1 MSDSGVLGYVGAI
14 TGIIG
19 SVLGY
24 VGYRQSGQMKAVD
37 LRLQLGQA
45 ENQVRIALE
54 HLPELMTLAKRSR
67 TNVTSFSGQT
77 GALQAW
83 NNSHEDDVRAGA
95 QLAMDLSLVTSGD
108 YGSLTAVELA
118 EKVIKLHELSLKAS
132 RLTEK
137 YKSSLAEDDRAR
149 EERLAQVN
157 ADVRATR
164 GG

>member
-1 MSDSGVLGYVGAI
+1 MADSGVLGYVGAI

-45 ENQVRIALE
+45 ENLLRIALE
-54 HLPELMTLAKRSR
+54 HLPDLMNTAKRSR
-67 TNVTSFSGQT
+67 ANVTSFNGQT

-83 NNSHEDDVRAGA
+83 NNSHEEDVRAGA

-108 YGSLTAVELA
+108 YSSLTPAELA
-118 EKVIKLHELSLKAS
+118 EKVIKLHEFSLKTS

-149 EERLAQVN
+149 EER
-157 ADVRATR
+157 RAEFVKATQR
-164 GG
+164 